1 MTRPFLSVLCAFA
14 IAVMAWGADAQPTP
28 QTAPTPDSPQ
38 NTVDKRAQAE
48 ADADHARAKAACNE
62 RPASEHDACLRSADE
77 AYEKALRE

>member
-1 MTRPFLSVLCAFA
+1 MTRPFLSVLCALA

-38 NTVDKRAQAE
+38 NTVNKRAQ

-62 RPASEHDACLRSADE
+62 RPASEQDACLRSADE